1 MSSSIASFSRK
12 ILSHEAHKSLYRK
25 IYTINIPLCN
35 FVLVISCISVKTL
48 LFLGCYFDYFI
59 DMRDSSCVTT
69 PTQLTVKC
77 WVTNINKPFVI
88 SFFNQKP
95 YSLLYVWHI
104 MVMDGVSQKCVHI
117 QKYVAFSSMR
127 GKLLNFF
134 IASACLSS
142 SYNILLCTI
151 VVCGLL
157 AREKKYFIFLGVV
170 VVDGIKLDWE
180 RKRLKEKWWNLH
192 FTCHGI
198 SENESLLLSYY
209 DDYF

>member
-12 ILSHEAHKSLYRK
+12 ILSDEAHKSLYRK

-35 FVLVISCISVKTL
+35 FVLVISCMSVKTL
-48 LFLGCYFDYFI
+48 LFWVVALTI
-59 DMRDSSCVTT
+59 SLIWKTPCVWQ
-69 PTQLTVKC
+69 PELNSRVKC
-77 WVTNINKPFVI
+77 SVTNINKPFVI

-95 YSLLYVWHI
+95 YKLAIRTVRHI

-157 AREKKYFIFLGVV
+157 ARRKIFYFLGVV
-170 VVDGIKLDWE
+170 VYGMKLDW
-180 RKRLKEKWWNLH
+180 KKEK
-192 FTCHGI
+192 G
-198 SENESLLLSYY
+198 
-209 DDYF
+209 

>member
-35 FVLVISCISVKTL
+35 FVLVISCMSVKTL
-48 LFLGCYFDYFI
+48 LFLGCCFDYFI

-151 VVCGLL
+151 VVCELL
-157 AREKKYFIFLGVV
+157 AREKKYFIFWG
-170 VVDGIKLDWE
+170 
-180 RKRLKEKWWNLH
+180 WWWWM
-192 FTCHGI
+192 G
-198 SENESLLLSYY
+198 
-209 DDYF
+209 